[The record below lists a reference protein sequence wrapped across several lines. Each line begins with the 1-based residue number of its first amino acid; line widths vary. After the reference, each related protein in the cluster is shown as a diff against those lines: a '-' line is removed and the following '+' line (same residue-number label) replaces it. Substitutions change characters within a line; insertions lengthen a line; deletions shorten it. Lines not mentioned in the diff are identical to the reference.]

1 MKCNIIVLSLLCIS
15 FCACDK
21 DENNNSNNFA
31 TGIVELPALRNGAND
46 VFVTHYTTFNGQKV
60 TSFSMEYDKSKKH
73 SRWIAFR
80 FDNQTKQQNV
90 SRSDEP
96 FDADPAIGSQYQR
109 VQADFGKQG
118 YDRGH
123 LCASADRLYSR
134 EVNEQTFYYTN
145 MSPQRNKFNTGIW
158 LTLEGQVQSWGRSCT
173 SSDTL
178 YVVKGGT
185 IDKEDQIRG
194 YISSDLSK
202 PIPKYY
208 YMALLFKKGD
218 SFTNPSSHPQHNRNR
233 RYDSFKAIAFWMEH
247 SDTPKSTKL
256 VDYALSIDELE
267 EKTGIDFFPSLNDN
281 LENAL
286 ESTYSTK
293 AWPGLE

>member
-1 MKCNIIVLSLLCIS
+1 MRYNTLLWLGLLCIS

-178 YVVKGGT
+178 YVVKGG
-185 IDKEDQIRG
+185 R
-194 YISSDLSK
+194 
-202 PIPKYY
+202 YY

-218 SFTNPSSHPQHNRNR
+218 SF
-233 RYDSFKAIAFWMEH
+233 KAIAFWMEH
-247 SDTPKSTKL
+247 TDSPKSTKL

-286 ESTYSTK
+286 EATYSTK

>member
-1 MKCNIIVLSLLCIS
+1 MNKVVLI
-15 FCACDK
+15 
-21 DENNNSNNFA
+21 
-31 TGIVELPALRNGAND
+31 TGGAQGIGKAIALEL
-46 VFVTHYTTFNGQKV
+46 
-60 TSFSMEYDKSKKH
+60 
-73 SRWIAFR
+73 
-80 FDNQTKQQNV
+80 
-90 SRSDEP
+90 
-96 FDADPAIGSQYQR
+96 
-109 VQADFGKQG
+109 GKQG

-194 YISSDLSK
+194 YISNDLSK

-218 SFTNPSSHPQHNRNR
+218 SF
-233 RYDSFKAIAFWMEH
+233 KAIAFGW
-247 SDTPKSTKL
+247 STPIL
-256 VDYALSIDELE
+256 R
-267 EKTGIDFFPSLNDN
+267 NRQN
-281 LENAL
+281 LL
-286 ESTYSTK
+286 TMHYQ
-293 AWPGLE
+293 

>member
-1 MKCNIIVLSLLCIS
+1 MKFKIEYILLCLWGLGLQS
-15 FCACDK
+15 CSK

-31 TGIVELPALRNGAND
+31 TGIVELPALRNGVND
-46 VFVTHYTTFNGQKV
+46 VFVTHSTTFKGQKV

-123 LCASADRLYSR
+123 LCASADRLYQQ
-134 EVNEQTFYYTN
+134 EANDQTFYYTN
-145 MSPQRNKFNTGIW
+145 MSPQRNNFNTGVW
-158 LTLEGQVQSWGRSCT
+158 LALEGQVQSWGRSCT
-173 SSDTL
+173 ASDTL

-185 IDKEDQIRG
+185 IDKEEQVKE
-194 YISSDLSK
+194 YIGGDRSK
-202 PIPKYY
+202 PVPKYY

-218 SFTNPSSHPQHNRNR
+218 SF
-233 RYDSFKAIAFWMEH
+233 KAIAFWMEH
-247 SDTPKSTKL
+247 TDSKPSKTIKL

-267 EKTGIDFFPSLNDN
+267 EKTGIDFFPNLNDN

>member
-178 YVVKGGT
+178 YVVKEERLIRKIRSEDILVTTLANLFLNIIIWLCCLKRRFIQSDRFLDGALRYSE
-185 IDKEDQIRG
+185 IDK
-194 YISSDLSK
+194 
-202 PIPKYY
+202 
-208 YMALLFKKGD
+208 
-218 SFTNPSSHPQHNRNR
+218 TC
-233 RYDSFKAIAFWMEH
+233 
-247 SDTPKSTKL
+247 
-256 VDYALSIDELE
+256 
-267 EKTGIDFFPSLNDN
+267 
-281 LENAL
+281 
-286 ESTYSTK
+286 
-293 AWPGLE
+293 

>member
-1 MKCNIIVLSLLCIS
+1 MARIKHFSSALLCVIIC
-15 FCACDK
+15 FAACNK
-21 DENNNSNNFA
+21 EEEYNSNNFA

-46 VFVTHYTTFNGQKV
+46 VFITHSTTFNGKKV
-60 TSFSMEYDKSKKH
+60 TSFSLEYDKSKKH
-73 SRWIAFR
+73 SRWVAFR
-80 FDNQTKQQNV
+80 FDNLTKLQNV
-90 SRSDEP
+90 GREDA
-96 FDADPAIGSQYQR
+96 FDTDPSISAEYQR
-109 VQADFGKQG
+109 VQADFGKKG

-123 LCASADRLYSR
+123 ICASADRLYSR

-145 MSPQRNKFNTGIW
+145 MSPQRNSFNTGIW

-185 IDKEDQIRG
+185 IDKEDQIKG
-194 YISSDLSK
+194 YIDNDRSK

-208 YMALLFKKGD
+208 YMALLFKKGE
-218 SFTNPSSHPQHNRNR
+218 
-233 RYDSFKAIAFWMEH
+233 SFKAIAFWMEH
-247 SDTPKSTKL
+247 TDTQKSLKLSDC
-256 VDYALSIDELE
+256 ALSIDELE

-286 ESTYSTK
+286 ESTYSLK
-293 AWPGLE
+293 AWPGLN

>member
-1 MKCNIIVLSLLCIS
+1 MEEISSRMKCNILVLSLLCIS
-15 FCACDK
+15 LFSCDK
-21 DENNNSNNFA
+21 DDNNDSNNFA
-31 TGIVELPALRNGAND
+31 TGIVELPALRNGVND
-46 VFVTHYTTFNGQKV
+46 VFITHSTTFNGQKI

-90 SRSDEP
+90 DRSNEP
-96 FDADPAIGSQYQR
+96 FDADPSVASEYQR
-109 VQADFGKQG
+109 VQADFGRKG

-145 MSPQRNKFNTGIW
+145 MSPQRNAFNTGVW
-158 LTLEGQVQSWGRSCT
+158 LALEGQVQAWGRSCT
-173 SSDTL
+173 ASDTL

-185 IDKEDQIRG
+185 IDKEEQVKE
-194 YISSDLSK
+194 YIGGDRSK
-202 PIPKYY
+202 PVPKYY

-218 SFTNPSSHPQHNRNR
+218 SF
-233 RYDSFKAIAFWMEH
+233 KAIAFWMEH
-247 SDTPKSTKL
+247 TDSKPSKTIKL
-256 VDYALSIDELE
+256 ADYVLSIDELE
-267 EKTGIDFFPSLNDN
+267 EKTGIDFFPNLNDN

-286 ESTYSTK
+286 EATYSTK

>member
-1 MKCNIIVLSLLCIS
+1 MSNKVYIYSSLLFLHIVLFSCS
-15 FCACDK
+15 K
-21 DENNNSNNFA
+21 DDNYDSNNFA
-31 TGIVELPALRNGAND
+31 TGIVELPALRNGVND
-46 VFVTHYTTFNGQKV
+46 VFITHSTTFNGQKI

-90 SRSDEP
+90 DRSNEP
-96 FDADPAIGSQYQR
+96 FDADPSVASEYQR
-109 VQADFGKQG
+109 VQADFGRKG

-145 MSPQRNKFNTGIW
+145 MSPQRNAFNTGVW
-158 LTLEGQVQSWGRSCT
+158 LALEGQVQAWGRSCT
-173 SSDTL
+173 ALDTL

-185 IDKEDQIRG
+185 IDKEEHIKE
-194 YISSDLSK
+194 YIGGDRSK
-202 PIPKYY
+202 PVPKYY
-208 YMALLFKKGD
+208 YMALLFKKGE
-218 SFTNPSSHPQHNRNR
+218 
-233 RYDSFKAIAFWMEH
+233 SFKAIAFWMEH
-247 SDTPKSTKL
+247 QDSKPSTIRL
-256 VDYALSIDELE
+256 ADYALTIDELE
-267 EKTGIDFFPSLNDN
+267 EKTGIDFFPNLNDN

-286 ESTYSTK
+286 EATYSTK

>member
-1 MKCNIIVLSLLCIS
+1 MKCNILVLSLLCIS
-15 FCACDK
+15 LFSCDK
-21 DENNNSNNFA
+21 DDNNDSNNFA
-31 TGIVELPALRNGAND
+31 TGIVELPALRNGVND
-46 VFVTHYTTFNGQKV
+46 VFITHSTTFNGQKI

-90 SRSDEP
+90 DRSNEP
-96 FDADPAIGSQYQR
+96 FDADPSVASEYQR
-109 VQADFGKQG
+109 VQADFGRKG

-145 MSPQRNKFNTGIW
+145 MSPQRNAFNTGVW
-158 LTLEGQVQSWGRSCT
+158 LALEGQVQAWGRSCT
-173 SSDTL
+173 ASDTL

-185 IDKEDQIRG
+185 IDKEEQVKE
-194 YISSDLSK
+194 YIGGDRSK
-202 PIPKYY
+202 PVPKYY

-218 SFTNPSSHPQHNRNR
+218 SF
-233 RYDSFKAIAFWMEH
+233 KAIAFWMEH
-247 SDTPKSTKL
+247 TDSKPSKTIKL
-256 VDYALSIDELE
+256 ADYVLSIDELE
-267 EKTGIDFFPSLNDN
+267 EKTGIDFFPNLNDN

-286 ESTYSTK
+286 EATYSTK

>member
-1 MKCNIIVLSLLCIS
+1 MKYVFKFFLLWLSLVCFYS
-15 FCACDK
+15 CNKED
-21 DENNNSNNFA
+21 NYNSNNFA

-46 VFVTHYTTFNGQKV
+46 VFITHSTTFNGMKV
-60 TSFSMEYDKSKKH
+60 TSFSLEYDKSKKH
-73 SRWIAFR
+73 SRWVAFR
-80 FDNQTKQQNV
+80 FDNLTKLQNV
-90 SRSDEP
+90 GREDA
-96 FDADPAIGSQYQR
+96 FDTDPSISAEYQR
-109 VQADFGKQG
+109 VQADFGKKG

-123 LCASADRLYSR
+123 ICASADRLYSR

-145 MSPQRNKFNTGIW
+145 MSPQRNSFNTGIW

-185 IDKEDQIRG
+185 IDKEEHIKG
-194 YISSDLSK
+194 YIDNDRSK

-208 YMALLFKKGD
+208 YMALLFKKGE
-218 SFTNPSSHPQHNRNR
+218 
-233 RYDSFKAIAFWMEH
+233 SFKAIAFWMEH
-247 SDTPKSTKL
+247 TDTQKSLKLSDC
-256 VDYALSIDELE
+256 ALSIDELE

-286 ESTYSTK
+286 ESTYSLK
-293 AWPGLE
+293 SWPGLN

>member
-1 MKCNIIVLSLLCIS
+1 MRYNTLLWLGLLCIS

-118 YDRGH
+118 YYRGH

-194 YISSDLSK
+194 YISNDLSK

-208 YMALLFKKGD
+208 YMALLFKKG
-218 SFTNPSSHPQHNRNR
+218 
-233 RYDSFKAIAFWMEH
+233 DSFKAIAFWMEH

-267 EKTGIDFFPSLNDN
+267 EKTGIDFFPNLNDN

>member
-1 MKCNIIVLSLLCIS
+1 MIYNLRLIILVLLCVVFYS
-15 FCACDK
+15 CSK
-21 DENNNSNNFA
+21 NENNNSNNFA

-178 YVVKGGT
+178 YVVKEERLIRKIRSEDILVT
-185 IDKEDQIRG
+185 TVASPFLDIIIWLCCLKKEIH
-194 YISSDLSK
+194 SK
-202 PIPKYY
+202 RSLFGWSIPT
-208 YMALLFKKGD
+208 L
-218 SFTNPSSHPQHNRNR
+218 RNQQ
-233 RYDSFKAIAFWMEH
+233 S
-247 SDTPKSTKL
+247 
-256 VDYALSIDELE
+256 
-267 EKTGIDFFPSLNDN
+267 
-281 LENAL
+281 
-286 ESTYSTK
+286 
-293 AWPGLE
+293 

>member
-1 MKCNIIVLSLLCIS
+1 MRYTVIYAWFVCLCLLLT
-15 FCACDK
+15 ACGK
-21 DENNNSNNFA
+21 DENYDSTNFA

-46 VFVTHYTTFNGQKV
+46 VFITHSTTFNGKKV
-60 TSFSMEYDKSKKH
+60 TSFSLEYDKSKKH

-80 FDNQTKQQNV
+80 FDNLTKQQNV
-90 SRSDEP
+90 KRSDEP
-96 FDADPAIGSQYQR
+96 FAADPSIPTQYQR
-109 VQADFGKQG
+109 VQADFGKKG
-118 YDRGH
+118 YNRGH
-123 LCASADRLYSR
+123 LCASADRLYSQ

-145 MSPQRNKFNTGIW
+145 MSPQRNSFNIGIW

-185 IDKEDQIRG
+185 IDKEDQIKG
-194 YISSDLSK
+194 YIDNDRSK

-208 YMALLFKKGD
+208 YMALLFKKGE
-218 SFTNPSSHPQHNRNR
+218 
-233 RYDSFKAIAFWMEH
+233 SFKAIAFWMEH
-247 SDTPKSTKL
+247 TDTQKSLKLSDC
-256 VDYALSIDELE
+256 ALSIDELE

-286 ESTYSTK
+286 ESTYSLK
-293 AWPGLE
+293 AWPGLN

>member
-1 MKCNIIVLSLLCIS
+1 MADRMKCNIIVLSLLCIS

-158 LTLEGQVQSWGRSCT
+158 LTLEGQVQSQGRSCT

-194 YISSDLSK
+194 YISNDLSK

-208 YMALLFKKGD
+208 YMALLFKKG
-218 SFTNPSSHPQHNRNR
+218 
-233 RYDSFKAIAFWMEH
+233 DSFKAIAFWMEH

-267 EKTGIDFFPSLNDN
+267 EKTGIDFFPNLNDN

>member
-1 MKCNIIVLSLLCIS
+1 MKYRFLYWGVSLLCIS
-15 FCACDK
+15 FYSCDK

-96 FDADPAIGSQYQR
+96 FDADPSIPIQYQR
-109 VQADFGKQG
+109 TSSDFGNRLG
-118 YDRGH
+118 YYRGH
-123 LCASADRLYSR
+123 ICASADRLYSR

-145 MSPQRNKFNTGIW
+145 MSPQSWNFNGGIW
-158 LTLEGQVQSWGRSCT
+158 LSLEGKVQSWGRSCT
-173 SSDTL
+173 ASDTL

-194 YISSDLSK
+194 YISNDLSK

-208 YMALLFKKGD
+208 YMALLFKKG
-218 SFTNPSSHPQHNRNR
+218 
-233 RYDSFKAIAFWMEH
+233 DSFKAIAFWMEH

-286 ESTYSTK
+286 EATYSTK

>member
-1 MKCNIIVLSLLCIS
+1 MKYIFKFFFLWLLFACLYSCNKEDGHN
-15 FCACDK
+15 F
-21 DENNNSNNFA
+21 NNFA
-31 TGIVELPALRNGAND
+31 TGTVELPALRNGAND
-46 VFVTHYTTFNGQKV
+46 VFITHSTTFNGKKV
-60 TSFSMEYDKSKKH
+60 TSFSLEYDKSKKH

-80 FDNQTKQQNV
+80 FDNLTKQQNV
-90 SRSDEP
+90 KRSDEP
-96 FDADPAIGSQYQR
+96 FAADPSIPTQYQR
-109 VQADFGKQG
+109 VQADFGKKG

-123 LCASADRLYSR
+123 LCASADRLYSQ

-145 MSPQRNKFNTGIW
+145 MSPQRNSFNIGIW

-185 IDKEDQIRG
+185 IDKEDQIKG
-194 YISSDLSK
+194 YIDNDRSK

-208 YMALLFKKGD
+208 YMALLFKKGE
-218 SFTNPSSHPQHNRNR
+218 
-233 RYDSFKAIAFWMEH
+233 SFKAIAFWMEH
-247 SDTPKSTKL
+247 TDTQKSLKLSDC
-256 VDYALSIDELE
+256 ALSIDELE

-286 ESTYSTK
+286 ESTYSLK
-293 AWPGLE
+293 AWPGLN

>member
-1 MKCNIIVLSLLCIS
+1 MKCNILVLSLLCIS
-15 FCACDK
+15 LFSCDK
-21 DENNNSNNFA
+21 DDNNDSNNFA
-31 TGIVELPALRNGAND
+31 TGIVELPALRNGVND
-46 VFVTHYTTFNGQKV
+46 VFITHSTTFNGQKI

-90 SRSDEP
+90 DRSNEP
-96 FDADPAIGSQYQR
+96 FDADPSVASEYQR
-109 VQADFGKQG
+109 VQADFGRKG

-145 MSPQRNKFNTGIW
+145 MSPQRNAFNTGVW
-158 LTLEGQVQSWGRSCT
+158 LALEGQVQAWGRSCT
-173 SSDTL
+173 ASDTL

-185 IDKEDQIRG
+185 IDKEEQVKE
-194 YISSDLSK
+194 YIGGDRSK
-202 PIPKYY
+202 PVPKYY

-218 SFTNPSSHPQHNRNR
+218 SF
-233 RYDSFKAIAFWMEH
+233 KAIAFWMEH
-247 SDTPKSTKL
+247 TDSKPSKTIKL
-256 VDYALSIDELE
+256 ADYVLSIDELE
-267 EKTGIDFFPSLNDN
+267 EKTGIDFFPNLNDN

-286 ESTYSTK
+286 EATCSTK

>member
-1 MKCNIIVLSLLCIS
+1 MINHRFMHLLNIILCVS
-15 FCACDK
+15 VCASCGND
-21 DENNNSNNFA
+21 DERHDSNNFA

-80 FDNQTKQQNV
+80 FDNQSKQQNV

-194 YISSDLSK
+194 YISNDLSK

-208 YMALLFKKGD
+208 YMALLFKG
-218 SFTNPSSHPQHNRNR
+218 
-233 RYDSFKAIAFWMEH
+233 DSFKAIAFWMEH
-247 SDTPKSTKL
+247 TDTRNQQS
-256 VDYALSIDELE
+256 
-267 EKTGIDFFPSLNDN
+267 
-281 LENAL
+281 
-286 ESTYSTK
+286 
-293 AWPGLE
+293 

>member
-1 MKCNIIVLSLLCIS
+1 MRYTVIYAWFVCLCLLLT
-15 FCACDK
+15 ACGK
-21 DENNNSNNFA
+21 DENYDSTNFA

-46 VFVTHYTTFNGQKV
+46 VFITHSTTFNGKKV
-60 TSFSMEYDKSKKH
+60 TSFSLEYDKSKKH
-73 SRWIAFR
+73 SRWVAFR
-80 FDNQTKQQNV
+80 FDNLTKLQNV
-90 SRSDEP
+90 GRVDA
-96 FDADPAIGSQYQR
+96 FDTDPSISAEYQR
-109 VQADFGKQG
+109 VQADFGKKG

-123 LCASADRLYSR
+123 ICASADRLYSR

-145 MSPQRNKFNTGIW
+145 MSPQRNSFNTGIW

-185 IDKEDQIRG
+185 IDKEDQIKG
-194 YISSDLSK
+194 YIDNDRSK

-208 YMALLFKKGD
+208 YMALLFKKGE
-218 SFTNPSSHPQHNRNR
+218 
-233 RYDSFKAIAFWMEH
+233 SFKAIAFWMEH
-247 SDTPKSTKL
+247 TDTQKSLKLSDC
-256 VDYALSIDELE
+256 ALSIDELE

-286 ESTYSTK
+286 ESTYSLK
-293 AWPGLE
+293 AWPGLN

>member
-1 MKCNIIVLSLLCIS
+1 MKYILRYFWLGVFLVCFYSCS
-15 FCACDK
+15 K

-194 YISSDLSK
+194 YISNDLSK

-208 YMALLFKKGD
+208 YMALLFKKG
-218 SFTNPSSHPQHNRNR
+218 
-233 RYDSFKAIAFWMEH
+233 DSFKAIAFWMEH

-286 ESTYSTK
+286 EATYSTK

>member
-1 MKCNIIVLSLLCIS
+1 MKYFFISILFGVLCIGTVS
-15 FCACDK
+15 CDK
-21 DENNNSNNFA
+21 DDNYNSNNFA

-46 VFVTHYTTFNGQKV
+46 VFITHSTTFNGKKV
-60 TSFSMEYDKSKKH
+60 TSFSLEYDKSKKH
-73 SRWIAFR
+73 SRWVAFR
-80 FDNQTKQQNV
+80 FDNLTKLQNV
-90 SRSDEP
+90 GREDA
-96 FDADPAIGSQYQR
+96 FDTDPSISAEYQR
-109 VQADFGKQG
+109 VQADFGKKG

-123 LCASADRLYSR
+123 ICASADRLYSR

-145 MSPQRNKFNTGIW
+145 MSPQRNSFNTGIW

-185 IDKEDQIRG
+185 IDKEEHIKG
-194 YISSDLSK
+194 YIDNDRSK

-208 YMALLFKKGD
+208 YMALLFKKGE
-218 SFTNPSSHPQHNRNR
+218 
-233 RYDSFKAIAFWMEH
+233 SFKAIAFWMEH
-247 SDTPKSTKL
+247 TDTQKSLKL
-256 VDYALSIDELE
+256 SDYALSIDELE

-286 ESTYSTK
+286 ESTYSLK
-293 AWPGLE
+293 SWPGLN

>member
-1 MKCNIIVLSLLCIS
+1 MCIRDS
-15 FCACDK
+15 
-21 DENNNSNNFA
+21 
-31 TGIVELPALRNGAND
+31 
-46 VFVTHYTTFNGQKV
+46 
-60 TSFSMEYDKSKKH
+60 
-73 SRWIAFR
+73 
-80 FDNQTKQQNV
+80 
-90 SRSDEP
+90 
-96 FDADPAIGSQYQR
+96 
-109 VQADFGKQG
+109 
-118 YDRGH
+118 
-123 LCASADRLYSR
+123 YSR

-194 YISSDLSK
+194 YISNDLSK

-208 YMALLFKKGD
+208 YMALLFKKG
-218 SFTNPSSHPQHNRNR
+218 
-233 RYDSFKAIAFWMEH
+233 DSFKAIAFWMEH

-267 EKTGIDFFPSLNDN
+267 EKTGIDFFPNLNDN

>member
-1 MKCNIIVLSLLCIS
+1 MKYILRYFWLGVFWVCFYSCS
-15 FCACDK
+15 K

-31 TGIVELPALRNGAND
+31 TGIVELPALRNGVND
-46 VFVTHYTTFNGQKV
+46 VFVTHYTTFKGQKV

-80 FDNQTKQQNV
+80 FDNQTRLQEAT
-90 SRSDEP
+90 RSDEFIP
-96 FDADPAIGSQYQR
+96 DPSLDMEYQR
-109 VQADFGKQG
+109 TQVDFGKKG

-123 LCASADRLYSR
+123 LCASADRLYQQ
-134 EVNEQTFYYTN
+134 EANDQTFYYTN
-145 MSPQRNKFNTGIW
+145 MSPQRNNFNTGVW
-158 LTLEGQVQSWGRSCT
+158 LALEGQVQSWGRSCT
-173 SSDTL
+173 ASDTL

-185 IDKEDQIRG
+185 IDKEEQVKE
-194 YISSDLSK
+194 YIGDDRSK
-202 PIPKYY
+202 PVPKYY
-208 YMALLFKKGD
+208 YMALLFKKG
-218 SFTNPSSHPQHNRNR
+218 
-233 RYDSFKAIAFWMEH
+233 DSFKAIAFWMEH

-286 ESTYSTK
+286 EATYSTK

>member
-1 MKCNIIVLSLLCIS
+1 MRYNTLLWLGLLCIS

-178 YVVKGGT
+178 YVVKEERL
-185 IDKEDQIRG
+185 IRKIRSEDILVTTVASPFLDIIIWLCCLKRRFIQ
-194 YISSDLSK
+194 SDRFLDGAYRLSEINK
-202 PIPKYY
+202 V
-208 YMALLFKKGD
+208 
-218 SFTNPSSHPQHNRNR
+218 S
-233 RYDSFKAIAFWMEH
+233 
-247 SDTPKSTKL
+247 
-256 VDYALSIDELE
+256 
-267 EKTGIDFFPSLNDN
+267 
-281 LENAL
+281 
-286 ESTYSTK
+286 
-293 AWPGLE
+293 

>member
-1 MKCNIIVLSLLCIS
+1 MKCNILVLSLLCIS
-15 FCACDK
+15 LFSCDK
-21 DENNNSNNFA
+21 DDNNDSNNFA
-31 TGIVELPALRNGAND
+31 TGIVELPALRNGVND
-46 VFVTHYTTFNGQKV
+46 VFITHSTTFNGQKI

-90 SRSDEP
+90 DRSNEP
-96 FDADPAIGSQYQR
+96 FDADPSVASEYQR
-109 VQADFGKQG
+109 VQADFGRKG

-145 MSPQRNKFNTGIW
+145 MSPQRNAFNTGVW
-158 LTLEGQVQSWGRSCT
+158 LALEGQVQAWGRSCT
-173 SSDTL
+173 ASDTL

-185 IDKEDQIRG
+185 IDKEEQVKE
-194 YISSDLSK
+194 YIGGDRSK
-202 PIPKYY
+202 PVPKYY

-218 SFTNPSSHPQHNRNR
+218 SF
-233 RYDSFKAIAFWMEH
+233 KAIAFWMEH
-247 SDTPKSTKL
+247 TDSKPSKTIKL
-256 VDYALSIDELE
+256 ANYVLSIDELE
-267 EKTGIDFFPSLNDN
+267 EKTGIDFFPNLNDN

-286 ESTYSTK
+286 EATYSTK

>member
-1 MKCNIIVLSLLCIS
+1 MLFENVKFKIEYILLCLWGLGLQS
-15 FCACDK
+15 CSK

-31 TGIVELPALRNGAND
+31 TGIVELPALRNGVND
-46 VFVTHYTTFNGQKV
+46 VFVTHSTTFKGQKV

-73 SRWIAFR
+73 SRWVAFR
-80 FDNQTKQQNV
+80 FDNQTRLQEAT
-90 SRSDEP
+90 RSDEFIP
-96 FDADPAIGSQYQR
+96 DPSLDMEYQR
-109 VQADFGKQG
+109 TQVDFGKKG

-123 LCASADRLYSR
+123 LCASADRLYQQ
-134 EVNEQTFYYTN
+134 EANDQTFYYTN
-145 MSPQRNKFNTGIW
+145 MSPQRNNFNTGVW
-158 LTLEGQVQSWGRSCT
+158 LALEGQVQSWGRSCT

-194 YISSDLSK
+194 YISNDRSK
-202 PIPKYY
+202 PIPRYY

-218 SFTNPSSHPQHNRNR
+218 SF
-233 RYDSFKAIAFWMEH
+233 KAIAFWMEH
-247 SDTPKSTKL
+247 TDSKPSKTIKL

-267 EKTGIDFFPSLNDN
+267 EKTGIDFFPNLNDN

-286 ESTYSTK
+286 EATYSTK

>member
-1 MKCNIIVLSLLCIS
+1 MKYLEKYLLLSLLCIS

-123 LCASADRLYSR
+123 LCAPADRLYSR

-194 YISSDLSK
+194 YISNDLSK

-218 SFTNPSSHPQHNRNR
+218 SF
-233 RYDSFKAIAFWMEH
+233 KAIAFWMEH
-247 SDTPKSTKL
+247 TDTPKSTKL

-286 ESTYSTK
+286 EAAYSTK

>member
-1 MKCNIIVLSLLCIS
+1 MKYVFKFFLLWLSLVCFYS
-15 FCACDK
+15 CNKED
-21 DENNNSNNFA
+21 NYNSNNFA

-46 VFVTHYTTFNGQKV
+46 VFITHSTTFNGKKV
-60 TSFSMEYDKSKKH
+60 TSFSLEYDKSKKH
-73 SRWIAFR
+73 SRWVAFR
-80 FDNQTKQQNV
+80 FDNLTKLQNV
-90 SRSDEP
+90 GREDA
-96 FDADPAIGSQYQR
+96 FDTDPSISAEYQR
-109 VQADFGKQG
+109 VQADFGKKG

-123 LCASADRLYSR
+123 ICASADRLYSR

-145 MSPQRNKFNTGIW
+145 MSPQRNSFNTGIW

-185 IDKEDQIRG
+185 IDKEEHIKG
-194 YISSDLSK
+194 YIDNDRSK

-208 YMALLFKKGD
+208 YMALLFKKGE
-218 SFTNPSSHPQHNRNR
+218 
-233 RYDSFKAIAFWMEH
+233 SFKAIAFWMEH
-247 SDTPKSTKL
+247 TDTQKSLKLSDC
-256 VDYALSIDELE
+256 ALSIDELE

-286 ESTYSTK
+286 ESTYSLK
-293 AWPGLE
+293 SWPGLN

>member
-1 MKCNIIVLSLLCIS
+1 MCHVVMSLLMLIRLLVHSTNVCKQIL
-15 FCACDK
+15 
-21 DENNNSNNFA
+21 ENKVMIE
-31 TGIVELPALRNGAND
+31 GIFVLLPTDFIN
-46 VFVTHYTTFNGQKV
+46 
-60 TSFSMEYDKSKKH
+60 KKLM
-73 SRWIAFR
+73 
-80 FDNQTKQQNV
+80 TK
-90 SRSDEP
+90 P
-96 FDADPAIGSQYQR
+96 F
-109 VQADFGKQG
+109 
-118 YDRGH
+118 
-123 LCASADRLYSR
+123 
-134 EVNEQTFYYTN
+134 

-194 YISSDLSK
+194 YISNDLSK

-208 YMALLFKKGD
+208 YMALLFKKG
-218 SFTNPSSHPQHNRNR
+218 
-233 RYDSFKAIAFWMEH
+233 DSFKAIAFWMEH

-267 EKTGIDFFPSLNDN
+267 EKTGIDFFPNLNDN